1 MMDLEV
7 QFQVFFMSILFGM
20 YLLSSWQL
28 LNRIFLQSHII
39 RFVFELIFFIVNFLF
54 YYFLLFL
61 LNGGIFNIFLLLG
74 VSIGFAIHQKFYA
87 KKTLLLIEFILKKI
101 NDIIK
106 KLRRNSNHGKNNE
119 RKKLFK
125 NNQ

>member
-39 RFVFELIFFIVNFLF
+39 RFVFELVFFIANFLF